1 MTLITY
7 YINYYFILYFYSLLS
22 NTCTN
27 TCFTPFVLQLIERRC
42 LGHVAARAVAGGV
55 SYGLML
61 HLCTYGL

>member
-7 YINYYFILYFYSLLS
+7 YINYFLF
-22 NTCTN
+22 NTCTL
-27 TCFTPFVLQLIERRC
+27 CYLIHVLILASLFFLQLIERRC
-42 LGHVAARAVAGGV
+42 LGHAAARVVAAGV